1 MLNKILR
8 LCVGQRVKGR
18 PSDIE
23 RNAKRCNE
31 GCELMPTAEGP
42 NPLTKATTLQPCT
55 RKRRR

>member
-23 RNAKRCNE
+23 RNA
-31 GCELMPTAEGP
+31 
-42 NPLTKATTLQPCT
+42 
-55 RKRRR
+55 RKLDWGLVFPAQHLNTIDWS